1 MALSERQIKILRL
14 LAATDD
20 WMDNREIPSLV
31 GGSGRET
38 VRKDLT
44 ALEEQ
49 GYLERVHGKT
59 RARKE
64 AIDREVLK
72 SLGLLTR
79 DERQEELLAVLEKNR
94 SVRIATLAG
103 VFHVSEATIR
113 GDLAELVQED
123 RVSLRYGKAHYL
135 ASTRNALLDMLP
147 SDFSFPESIQYMA
160 DRASQ
165 FITFGDRIFIDSS
178 PGSLCIL
185 TRVDTTLEIDIFTE
199 SIRIS
204 LLAARR
210 GMRARVHL
218 LGGAVNPATLTTQER
233 CQGIETVNK
242 AFSGLIALDDGS
254 LVHRSAA
261 SARILESIL
270 PPDCIHYM
278 HIEVSKDVFR
288 NGSRDAAELQPH
300 GPALGIGS
308 GRIGEIIAP
317 DNPAVLVA
325 CDRAGIPA
333 AIARESHV
341 VLNPLGR
348 SRRIGVAM
356 LDASHEFSQ
365 QFLENM
371 QKKIRGLSDYR
382 FVIADNRM
390 DDDTT
395 LANLDLFVKEGCDLI
410 IEYQHEHRLGRLIA
424 ERMCR
429 AKTPILAIDIAI
441 PGAYYFGANN
451 YEAGRIAGEKLA
463 EIMKTRYPTSRP
475 SLVVVA
481 DRGSGDASQNRVA
494 GTIDAFKE
502 SSRIPERR
510 IVILDSRNDSLS
522 AEKVLLEHF
531 AGAHAGP
538 WAIACVNAN
547 LAIGAVRAFQKSGM
561 KDVVIAAHNDTQQI
575 KRELE
580 DPESAL
586 AGVVA
591 YHPETYGQRILSL
604 AERLLGGQ
612 PVAPA
617 TYVEHTWIPAGE
629 P

>member
-1 MALSERQIKILRL
+1 MVLSERQVKILRL
-14 LAATDD
+14 LAASDD
-20 WMDNREIPSLV
+20 WIDNRELPSLT

-38 VRKDLT
+38 IRKDL
-44 ALEEQ
+44 ASLEEQ
-49 GYLERVHGKT
+49 GYLERAHGKT

-64 AIDREVLK
+64 AMDREVLK

-94 SVRIATLAG
+94 SVRLATLAG

-113 GDLAELVQED
+113 GDLAEFVHED

-135 ASTRNALLDMLP
+135 ASSGNALLDMLP
-147 SDFSFPESIQYMA
+147 SDFSFPESIQHMA

-178 PGSLCIL
+178 PGSLCVL
-185 TRVDTTLEIDIFTE
+185 TRVDAALEMDIFTE
-199 SIRIS
+199 SIRIP

-218 LGGAVNPATLTTQER
+218 LGGAVDPATLTTHER
-233 CQGIETVNK
+233 CQGLETVNK
-242 AFSGLIALDDGS
+242 AFSGLVALQDGR
-254 LVHRSAA
+254 LFHRSDN
-261 SARILESIL
+261 SAMILESIL
-270 PPDCIHYM
+270 PPTCVHYM
-278 HIEVSKDVFR
+278 HIER
-288 NGSRDAAELQPH
+288 SRDDHADDHMDVSDIEPP

-308 GRIGEIIAP
+308 DRIGEIIAP
-317 DNPAVLVA
+317 EDSAVLAVCA
-325 CDRAGIPA
+325 RAGIPA
-333 AIARESHV
+333 SIARESHV
-341 VLNPLGR
+341 VLNPLGS

-365 QFLENM
+365 QFLDNM
-371 QKKIRGLSDYR
+371 QEKIRGLPDFR

-395 LANLDLFVKEGCDLI
+395 LANLDLFVREGCDLI

-463 EIMKTRYPTSRP
+463 GIMKTRYATTRI

-481 DRGSGDASQNRVA
+481 DKGSGDASRNRVA

-502 SSRIPERR
+502 SSRIPDRR
-510 IVILDSRNDSLS
+510 IVILDSSNDALS

-531 AGAHAGP
+531 AGGQTGP
-538 WAIACVNAN
+538 CAVACVNAN
-547 LAIGAVRAFQKSGM
+547 LAIGAVRAFQKIGAQ
-561 KDVVIAAHNDTQQI
+561 DVVIAAHNDTQQI

-591 YHPETYGQRILSL
+591 YHPETYGQRILTL
-604 AERLLGGQ
+604 AGMLLGGL